1 MFYSYKYN
9 SNNNINNYYSS
20 SSVCNP
26 ANFIPLIHTFKN
38 TKLVKRNVNI
48 KNKKKLEYQLFREE
62 CPPVVI
68 QGNVR

>member
-9 SNNNINNYYSS
+9 SNNNINNNYYYSS
-20 SSVCNP
+20 SSSVFNP

-48 KNKKKLEYQLFREE
+48 K
-62 CPPVVI
+62 
-68 QGNVR
+68 